1 MAACMA
7 VVDSPLLI
15 APLLQ
20 GAYFCEGADLVPGII
35 TDEHAA
41 QYSAERGLTGAPR
54 IEAALSKI
62 GPAISPSGRYE
73 LGYTLGVPLL
83 RYFTKQDGAWV
94 VDRAALR
101 NGLRT
106 ICEVNRK
113 VVVYLSANHFTDAGA
128 ELSMELARDPAN
140 LMWTRAGP
148 MFPDSYFNH
157 PVIAWTMSNDEAGIT
172 RFRREAFKAAI
183 EEIGRLPEE
192 AKARIAAVSLL
203 GEVHQMFPDFMS
215 GPSYGIPLLEATDF
229 SPSSLHGFRLWLQ
242 KRFGSAKALSKHLGR
257 KVEGFDGLMA
267 NPEEVLSGCATG
279 SIPIY
284 GWLHAKAGSPRVSV
298 HVDGDLAGYADSG
311 LSRTDVVDALRMI
324 SDPNIGFRFNLDFRK
339 LKPGRHSLD
348 VVAEVDGRRLSIAKR
363 VFTVLGKRSLIAR
376 ALSKVRQPE
385 RPMHVE
391 APPAGV
397 DMGVRCNL
405 DGPVDEIAVKYI
417 PLARLWLEYRNSV
430 TRSYIESFAR
440 IAIDGGI
447 PREKIFGHQISLD
460 LVGNWDPDLVAVE
473 DALAPSEWLSPGVT
487 LYGGTAFGRAFVEM
501 KRRLG
506 WGRYGVSE
514 MHPATKLSPEGYRSM
529 FEMHRQNGA
538 VYVAPYYLVVTPA
551 DGVSGEGLSRFLISE
566 KNPNEKTGSAA
577 FYRAIA
583 KLMNE

>member
-1 MAACMA
+1 MA
-7 VVDSPLLI
+7 VVDSPSLLI

-20 GAYFCEGADLVPGII
+20 GAYFCEGADLVPGIT

-62 GPAISPSGRYE
+62 GPATSPSGRYE

-83 RYFTKQDGAWV
+83 RYFVKRDGEWV
-94 VDRAALR
+94 VDRATLR

-106 ICEVNRK
+106 ICEVDRK

-128 ELSMELARDPAN
+128 ELSMELARDPVN
-140 LMWTRAGP
+140 LMWTRSGP

-172 RFRREAFKAAI
+172 KVRREAFRAAI

-203 GEVHQMFPDFMS
+203 GEVHQMFPDFMG

-229 SPSSLHGFRLWLQ
+229 SPSSLHGFQLWLQ
-242 KRFGSAKALSKHLGR
+242 QRFGSVKALSKHLGR

-267 NPEEVLSGCATG
+267 NPEDVLGGGATG
-279 SIPIY
+279 NIPIY
-284 GWLHAKAGSPRVSV
+284 GWLHAEDGFTKVSV
-298 HVDGDLAGYADSG
+298 HVDGDLVGYADSG
-311 LSRTDVVDALRMI
+311 LSRTDVVDALPMVD
-324 SDPNIGFRFNLDFRK
+324 DPNIGFRFNLDFSR
-339 LKPGRHSLD
+339 LKPGQHSLD
-348 VVAEVDGRRLSIAKR
+348 VVAEVDGRRFSIAKR
-363 VFTVLGKRSLIAR
+363 VLTVLGDRSLVAR
-376 ALSKVRQPE
+376 ALAKVLRPEQP
-385 RPMHVE
+385 RHVD
-391 APPAGV
+391 APPAGS
-397 DMGVRCNL
+397 DLGVRYHL
-405 DGPVDEIAVKYI
+405 DGPVDELVVKYD
-417 PLARLWLEYRNSV
+417 PLACLWQEYRNSV
-430 TRSYIESFAR
+430 TRSYIEGFAQ

-460 LVGNWDPDLVAVE
+460 LVGHWDPDLVAVE
-473 DALAPSEWLSPGVT
+473 DALAPSELMRPGVT
-487 LYGGTAFGRAFVEM
+487 LYGGTAFGDAFVKM
-501 KRRLG
+501 KRRRG

-529 FEMHRQNGA
+529 FEMHRLNGA
-538 VYVAPYYLVVTPA
+538 AYVAPYYLVVTPA
-551 DGVSGEGLSRFLISE
+551 SGVSGEGLSRFLISE
-566 KNPNEKTGSAA
+566 MNPNQKTGSAA
-577 FYRAIA
+577 FYEAI
-583 KLMNE
+583 KRLMNE